1 MVIHRK
7 KSKKLV
13 VSILTLCLLLFSQM
27 FVFAQSASLPTD
39 RARVTVVPITDPY
52 GGSKPLKVIRTDSNT
67 PLRAGTAW
75 IWEKGGKEEPES
87 YYVSMSSKGLNA
99 VRMIL
104 FDVWE
109 AETYTPG
116 PTFTLA
122 DWNDLAYRTRQLAR
136 MERSVNY
143 ASANGMYV
151 IINAHNHIP
160 SYKEDYCN
168 ALWKYVAPYFAN
180 RTHVIYEGANEP
192 MSGIGRNGDMDMGT
206 AEAKASPRLQALKRT
221 YNIIREAAPNTFI
234 LVLTPPGIN
243 DYNMGTGM
251 GNLADSFSQLPG
263 AVDWT
268 KTGVGYHLYNND
280 AAYGAATNA
289 ANLRNLH
296 SRYPGLPTENN
307 FPASVSNATIGV
319 TDSWRSA
326 TFDKDSYTNQTCEK
340 LGIGWCMWNINGQT
354 QFNHNWPLMWADAVT
369 NGWAWTKDNIIPVS
383 IVTAHGENLPNEG
396 VAKINDGILTTNWL
410 DLSTTSWVQF
420 AYEKAQ
426 LWNTYQLGSGIDAQN
441 TNRNPKDWTLLA
453 SNDGTTWTTLDT
465 QTNQAFAAIST
476 AYTYAFNNSTA
487 YKYYKLD
494 ITANNGGSGIELS
507 ELQFSYIDRT
517 APSIPTGLVFS
528 KSFVLSWTASTDNIG
543 VASYEVFNKEVSLGK
558 TTTNSFILSSVIPNT
573 EYSFTVKA
581 CDAANNWS
589 DKSTVLAANTG
600 VFINY
605 EAENATIS
613 GGLIATDHPGY
624 TGAGFWGNVGT
635 AGNYLEFTVYSE
647 TGGSTDITCRFSS
660 GDSNKTMNLY
670 VNGIKIRT
678 VTFPTTSGWDNW
690 ASKVDN
696 VTLNAGNN
704 TIKYQYDTGN
714 TGYINVD
721 YITVKANTT
730 GVLQNTKNNK
740 LILYPNPAS
749 ESITISNITNSA
761 IISIRSIDGKLI
773 YEQSTKNS
781 DSFSVNVSKFKKGMY
796 MVSVKSGVQLD
807 RINFVVF

>member
-1 MVIHRK
+1 MIIGLFFRK
-7 KSKKLV
+7 VWVLV
-13 VSILTLCLLLFSQM
+13 FYTVLVFYFSDNL
-27 FVFAQSASLPTD
+27 FAQSASLPTD
-39 RARVTVVPITDPY
+39 RARVSVVSIPDPY

-87 YYVSMSSKGLNA
+87 YYASMNSKGLNA

-116 PTFTLA
+116 PTYTLA
-122 DWNDLAYRTRQLAR
+122 DWNDPAYRTRQLAR

-168 ALWKYVAPYFAN
+168 ALWTYVAPYFAN
-180 RTHVIYEGANEP
+180 RTNVLFEASNEP
-192 MSGIGRNGDMDMGT
+192 MSGIGKNGDMDMG
-206 AEAKASPRLQALKRT
+206 AAGAKTSPRLQALKRT
-221 YNIIREAAPNTFI
+221 YNIMREAAPNTFI

-280 AAYGAATNA
+280 AAYGAATKA

-307 FPASVSNATIGV
+307 FPASVSNSTLGIS
-319 TDSWRSA
+319 DSWRSA

-354 QFNHNWPLMWADAVT
+354 QLNHNWPVMWADAVA
-369 NGWAWTKDNIIPVS
+369 NGWTWTKDNLIPLS
-383 IVTAHGENLPNEG
+383 KVTAHGENIPDEG
-396 VAKINDGILTTNWL
+396 VAKINDGLLTTNWL

-420 AYEKAQ
+420 TYEKDQ
-426 LWNTYQLGSGIDAQN
+426 VWNTYLLGSGIDLQN
-441 TNRNPKDWTLLA
+441 ASRNPKDWTLLA
-453 SNDGTTWTTLDT
+453 SNDGTIWTTLDT

-476 AYTYAFNNSTA
+476 AYTFTFSNSTA
-487 YKYYKLD
+487 YKYYKLN
-494 ITANNGGSGIELS
+494 ITTNNGGSGIELS

-517 APSIPTGLVFS
+517 APSKPTGLVFS
-528 KSFVLSWTASTDNIG
+528 KSFVLSWTASTDNLG

-558 TTTNSFILSSVIPNT
+558 TTTSNSFVLSSVIPNT
-573 EYSFTVKA
+573 EYNFTVKA
-581 CDAANNWS
+581 CDAQGNWS
-589 DKSTVLAANTG
+589 ELSASLKANTG
-600 VFINY
+600 TFSNY

-624 TGAGFWGNVGT
+624 TGSGFWGNVGT
-635 AGNYLEFTVYSE
+635 VGNNIEFAVNSE
-647 TGGSTDITCRFSS
+647 AGGSTDVSCRYSS

-678 VTFPTTSGWDNW
+678 ETFPSTSGWDNW
-690 ASKVDN
+690 STKVDN
-696 VTLNAGNN
+696 VTLLAGNN
-704 TIKYQYDTGN
+704 TIKYQYDSGN
-714 TGYINVD
+714 TGFINVD
-721 YITVKANTT
+721 YISLKPNPTGVSSINSKAN
-730 GVLQNTKNNK
+730 
-740 LILYPNPAS
+740 LIVFPNPAKDW
-749 ESITISNITNSA
+749 ITIQNVEQNSIIR
-761 IISIRSIDGKLI
+761 IISIEGKVVH
-773 YEQSTKNS
+773 K
-781 DSFSVNVSKFKKGMY
+781 SVALTIGNFTIPVSNWERGVYLFT
-796 MVSVKSGVQLD
+796 VKSNSIIKVQKVIL
-807 RINFVVF
+807 N